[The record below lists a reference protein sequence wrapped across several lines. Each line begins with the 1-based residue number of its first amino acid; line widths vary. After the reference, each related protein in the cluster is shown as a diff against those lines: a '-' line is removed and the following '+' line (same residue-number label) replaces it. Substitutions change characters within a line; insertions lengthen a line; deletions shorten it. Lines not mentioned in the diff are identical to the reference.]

1 LAEPTK
7 TIAVLVANPALS
19 SILTMVLASVP
30 SFRIRPF
37 ESELA
42 LAIYMRLAPVDLVV
56 TDFDAENAR
65 ADLVTRDLRDDSGM
79 ENPDFQVIAL
89 ASSVTPET
97 KDLCIKAGIDE
108 VIVKPMSPR
117 YLLERVQSRLKQ
129 RAPQQQSIHQTLRR
143 FAAKSTAAPR
153 LDYTAGN
160 NNVIPLWTQDR
171 PLPQH

>member
-1 LAEPTK
+1 MAEPHK

-30 SFRIRPF
+30 HFRVRPF

-42 LAIYMRLAPVDLVV
+42 LTVYMRLAPVDLVV

-65 ADLVTRDLRDDSGM
+65 ADLVTRDLRDDSGI
-79 ENPDFQVIAL
+79 ENPAFQVIAL

-97 KDLCIKAGIDE
+97 KTLCIKAGIDE
-108 VIVKPMSPR
+108 VIVKPMSPK
-117 YLLERVQSRLKQ
+117 YLLERVQSRLRQ
-129 RAPQQQSIHQTLRR
+129 RAPQPQSIQQTLRR
-143 FAAKSTAAPR
+143 FAPR
-153 LDYTAGN
+153 PTPPREFNAGG
-160 NNVIPLWTQDR
+160 NVIPLWTQDR

>member
-1 LAEPTK
+1 LAEPHK

-30 SFRIRPF
+30 SFRVRPF

-42 LAIYMRLAPVDLVV
+42 LQIYMRLAPVDLVV

-65 ADLVTRDLRDDSGM
+65 ADLVTRDLREDSGI
-79 ENPDFQVIAL
+79 ESPAFQVIAL

-97 KDLCIKAGIDE
+97 KTLCIKAGIDE
-108 VIVKPMSPR
+108 VLVKPMSPK

-129 RAPQQQSIHQTLRR
+129 RAPAPQSVHQTLRR
-143 FAAKSTAAPR
+143 LTPKPVPIRDFTAS
-153 LDYTAGN
+153 
-160 NNVIPLWTQDR
+160 NVIPLWTQDR

>member
-1 LAEPTK
+1 LAEPHK

-30 SFRIRPF
+30 SFRVRPF

-42 LAIYMRLAPVDLVV
+42 LTIYMRLAPVDLVV

-65 ADLVTRDLRDDSGM
+65 ADLVTRDLRDDPGL
-79 ENPDFQVIAL
+79 ENPAFQVIAL
-89 ASSVTPET
+89 ASAVTPET
-97 KDLCIKAGIDE
+97 KNLCIKAGIDE
-108 VIVKPMSPR
+108 VIVKPMSPK

-129 RAPQQQSIHQTLRR
+129 RVTAQHSIHQTIRR
-143 FAAKSTAAPR
+143 FTPKPTATPDFR
-153 LDYTAGN
+153 AG
-160 NNVIPLWTQDR
+160 NNVIPLFTQDR

>member
-1 LAEPTK
+1 MAEPHK

-19 SILTMVLASVP
+19 SILTAVLASVP
-30 SFRIRPF
+30 RFRVRPF

-42 LAIYMRLAPVDLVV
+42 LTVYMRLAPVDLVV

-65 ADLVTRDLRDDSGM
+65 ADLVTRDLREDSGI
-79 ENPDFQVIAL
+79 ERPDFQVIAL

-97 KDLCIKAGIDE
+97 KTLCIKAGIDE

-117 YLLERVQSRLKQ
+117 YLLERVQSRLEQ
-129 RAPQQQSIHQTLRR
+129 RATTNRSMHQTLRR
-143 FAAKSTAAPR
+143 LAPKSPQLPDLSAF
-153 LDYTAGN
+153 D
-160 NNVIPLWTQDR
+160 NVIPLWTRDR

>member
-1 LAEPTK
+1 MAEPHK

-19 SILTMVLASVP
+19 SILTAVLASVP
-30 SFRIRPF
+30 RFRVRPF

-42 LAIYMRLAPVDLVV
+42 LTVYMRLAPVDLVV

-65 ADLVTRDLRDDSGM
+65 ADLVTRDLREDSGV
-79 ENPDFQVIAL
+79 ERPDFQVIAL

-97 KDLCIKAGIDE
+97 KTLCIKAGIDE

-117 YLLERVQSRLKQ
+117 YLLERVQSRLEQ
-129 RAPQQQSIHQTLRR
+129 RATTRQPIHHTLRR
-143 FAAKSTAAPR
+143 LKQRPPQLPHLATF
-153 LDYTAGN
+153 D
-160 NNVIPLWTQDR
+160 NVIPLWTPDR

>member
-1 LAEPTK
+1 MGEPIK

-30 SFRIRPF
+30 RFRVRPF

-42 LAIYMRLAPVDLVV
+42 LNVYMRLAHVDLVV

-65 ADLVTRDLRDDSGM
+65 ADLVTRDLRDDSGI

-97 KDLCIKAGIDE
+97 KSLCIEAGIDE

-117 YLLERVQSRLKQ
+117 YLLERVRSRLRQ
-129 RAPQQQSIHQTLRR
+129 RAKQQQTQSIHQTLRR
-143 FAAKSTAAPR
+143 LASHAVPAP
-153 LDYTAGN
+153 DFPAGS
-160 NNVIPLWTQDR
+160 NVIPLFSPGR